1 MLERFQKKA
10 SFFKVF
16 AERASDLELSYKR
29 SLSEI
34 SYFTKILL
42 FCFKLFFYCFY
53 TFLNFKLAI
62 LELQFTDQ
70 LYLFTDHFKQ
80 CSVKF
85 ANQNFPGKP
94 QTLCLHFK
102 LTTLLCYLN
111 IVTRNNIVWKYG
123 P

>member
-1 MLERFQKKA
+1 MLERFQKKE

-34 SYFTKILL
+34 SYFLKILL

-85 ANQNFPGKP
+85 ANQNFHVKLFTR
-94 QTLCLHFK
+94 QAHHIIVLFK
-102 LTTLLCYLN
+102 HSH
-111 IVTRNNIVWKYG
+111 KK
-123 P
+123 